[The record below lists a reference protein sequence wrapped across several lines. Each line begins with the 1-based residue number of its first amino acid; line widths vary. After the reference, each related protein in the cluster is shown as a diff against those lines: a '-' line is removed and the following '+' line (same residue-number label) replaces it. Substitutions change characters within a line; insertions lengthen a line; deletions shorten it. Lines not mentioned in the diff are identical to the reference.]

1 MKYYFIMR
9 KNTTSSRSQGWSNLK
24 KTIIGIGII
33 VLIGLLADVLG
44 LGAFF
49 GHQKSRVVNKATNA
63 NADDSVNKTLIDD
76 RVINLIT
83 VKNDPIFINED
94 SYICEVTCWDIINA
108 CKAAGTNND
117 KAGLI
122 KAAMYFCENKNSLA
136 YEYIIRY
143 NAPPS
148 GIDPVAFYALKG
160 NIVFFENK
168 YDLSYK
174 YLLEAYYINKNSK
187 YLDMRKLRDLTVT
200 LGQLRNSGYSL
211 EDIKGI
217 EIISLNNLIYDL
229 GFRKV
234 RSSDDFIP
242 INKIQTEDD
251 KALIQLMRELKIINS

>member
-1 MKYYFIMR
+1 MR
-9 KNTTSSRSQGWSNLK
+9 KNTTSSRSQDWSNLK
-24 KTIIGIGII
+24 KTIIGIGAI

-49 GHQKSRVVNKATNA
+49 GYQKSRVVNKATNA
-63 NADDSVNKTLIDD
+63 NSDDSVNKALIND
-76 RVINLIT
+76 RPLNSTI
-83 VKNDPIFINED
+83 VKNDSNFID
-94 SYICEVTCWDIINA
+94 KYTYICEVTSWDIINA
-108 CKAAGTNND
+108 CKAAGINND

-148 GIDPVAFYALKG
+148 GIDSVAFYTLKG
-160 NIVFFENK
+160 NIVFFGHK